1 MGCFYFGK
9 EKNMADVMLNHDK
22 LIASSGW
29 RSTNIGVTGTKNFS
43 GFNLVFDEVE
53 SREVA

>member
-1 MGCFYFGK
+1 
-9 EKNMADVMLNHDK
+9 MADVMLNHDK